1 MQRAIFVGRFSPFHK
16 GHLSIMQKKIDEGI
30 PLLIFVRDTHYDAYS
45 SELRKRMI
53 EATMTKLK
61 VNAKVMIIDDIESI
75 NYGRDV
81 GYKVE
86 EVQVDEKMK
95 EISATEIRKR
105 IDKGDK
111 SWKDLMSP
119 GADKVLEDY
128 IMKKGIVAWLTGL
141 PCSGKSTISNFV
153 ADILRQKE
161 YKVERLDGDIL
172 RENITKDLG
181 FSKEDRAENLRRATF
196 LAKIL
201 SRNGVIVLASF
212 ITPYESIR
220 KDIRKELEKEAR
232 FIEVHVKASVETCKK
247 RDVKGMYAKALKGEI
262 KNFTGVNDPFEEPKH
277 ADIVLDT
284 EKHTA
289 EQCGKQLMDYI
300 ESII

>member
-1 MQRAIFVGRFSPFHK
+1 MVQRAIFVGRFSPFHK
-16 GHLSIMQKKIDEGI
+16 GHLGIMEGKIKEGV

-45 SELRKRMI
+45 AQLRKRMI
-53 EATMTKLK
+53 EAAMAKLK

-81 GYKVE
+81 GYSVNEVE
-86 EVQVDEKMK
+86 VPDYVK

-153 ADILRQKE
+153 ADLLRQKE
-161 YKVERLDGDIL
+161 YKVKKLDGDIL
-172 RENITKDLG
+172 RENITKDL
-181 FSKEDRAENLRRATF
+181 A
-196 LAKIL
+196 
-201 SRNGVIVLASF
+201 
-212 ITPYESIR
+212 
-220 KDIRKELEKEAR
+220 
-232 FIEVHVKASVETCKK
+232 
-247 RDVKGMYAKALKGEI
+247 I
-262 KNFTGVNDPFEEPKH
+262 K
-277 ADIVLDT
+277 L
-284 EKHTA
+284 
-289 EQCGKQLMDYI
+289 
-300 ESII
+300 